1 MLEIPESLTLA
12 SQLNEAV
19 YGKTI
24 QKVIAGH
31 SPHKFTFYHGDPASY
46 NKLLSGQVIGKST
59 GIGSMVEVS
68 AGNRRIVLSEGVNLR
83 YYNDSNKVPVKHQ
96 LLIEFNDGSILVVS
110 VQMYGAIQAFIEGN
124 NDNKYY
130 YIAREK
136 PSPLNDS
143 FDLIYFNTLRTGD
156 TNTLSVKAYL
166 ATGQR
171 IPGLGNGVLQDV
183 LLLARIHPKRK
194 METISKKEYTGL
206 FHSVK
211 NTLFEMTRL
220 GGRDTEKDLF
230 GREGGYKT
238 LLSKNT
244 VGKPCSIC
252 GAIIEKSSYLGGAIY
267 WCPDCQP
274 NLK

>member
-46 NKLLSGQVIGKST
+46 NKLLLGQVIGKST

-68 AGNRRIVLSEGVNLR
+68 AGNRRIVLSEGINLR
-83 YYNDSNKVPVKHQ
+83 YYNDSNKIPVKHQ

-171 IPGLGNGVLQDV
+171 IPGLGNGVLQDI
-183 LLLARIHPKRK
+183 LLLSRIHPKRK

-220 GGRDTEKDLF
+220 GGRNTEKDLF

-267 WCPDCQP
+267 WCPNCQM
-274 NLK
+274 NLT

>member
-1 MLEIPESLTLA
+1 MLEIPESLTIA
-12 SQLNEAV
+12 SQLNEAI

-68 AGNRRIVLSEGVNLR
+68 AGNRSIVLSEGVNLR
-83 YYNDSNKVPVKHQ
+83 YYNDSNKIPVKHQ

-171 IPGLGNGVLQDV
+171 IPGLGNGVLQDI
-183 LLLARIHPKRK
+183 LLLSRIHPKRK
-194 METISKKEYTGL
+194 METISKEEYTGL

-211 NTLFEMTRL
+211 NTLFEMARL
-220 GGRDTEKDLF
+220 GGRNTEKDLF

-244 VGKPCSIC
+244 VGKPCTIC
-252 GAIIEKSSYLGGAIY
+252 GSIIEKSSYLGGAIY

>member
-12 SQLNEAV
+12 SQLNKAI

-24 QKVIAGH
+24 QNVIASY
-31 SPHKFTFYHGDPASY
+31 SPHKFTFYQGDPANNY
-46 NKLLSGQVIGKST
+46 KLLLGQVIGESI

-83 YYNDSNKVPVKHQ
+83 YYNDSNKIPAKHQ

-171 IPGLGNGVLQDV
+171 IPGLGNGVLQDI
-183 LLLARIHPKRK
+183 LLLACIHPKRK
-194 METISKKEYTGL
+194 METISG
-206 FHSVK
+206 
-211 NTLFEMTRL
+211 
-220 GGRDTEKDLF
+220 
-230 GREGGYKT
+230 
-238 LLSKNT
+238 
-244 VGKPCSIC
+244 
-252 GAIIEKSSYLGGAIY
+252 
-267 WCPDCQP
+267 
-274 NLK
+274 

>member
-46 NKLLSGQVIGKST
+46 NKLLSGQVIGKSI

-68 AGNRRIVLSEGVNLR
+68 AGNRSIVLSEGVNLR
-83 YYNDSNKVPVKHQ
+83 YYNDSNKIPVKHQ

-110 VQMYGAIQAFIEGN
+110 VQMYGAIQAFMEGN

-130 YIAREK
+130 CIARGK

-220 GGRDTEKDLF
+220 GGRNTEKDLF

>member
-83 YYNDSNKVPVKHQ
+83 YYNDSNKIPVKHQ

-211 NTLFEMTRL
+211 NTLFEMARL
-220 GGRDTEKDLF
+220 GGRNTEKDLF

-252 GAIIEKSSYLGGAIY
+252 GSIIEKSSYLGGAIY